1 MSTKVKLSNDKL
13 NLKGKTAVISGGTQG
28 IGKAVAIRFA
38 QLGISQVYLIGRNSK
53 LGESV
58 CDQVKQIGENQN
70 SLKSDCL
77 FIQADLSTVET
88 IKETVKKIENETKVD
103 GIDYLVMSQG
113 GPPNGLY
120 EETKDGF
127 DKSFA
132 VQVLS
137 RFGLQ
142 NGLIE
147 KNLLRSDSTI
157 VSILSPGST
166 YSNLD
171 LNDLS
176 LKKVYQSGV
185 WRASFLIQQG
195 KRDSMV
201 TDALTLY
208 FNRQNPSMRFYHLF
222 PGYVETSAASNR
234 NLPFP
239 IPQLGN
245 LFGPILART
254 IGNTPQSYSDIPIYF
269 AANPEVKEKFQN
281 QVCFNEKLVP
291 IESSDWS
298 KDHSNQESIYQKLSS
313 FFSS

>member
-1 MSTKVKLSNDKL
+1 MSTSAKISNDTL

-38 QLGISQVYLIGRNSK
+38 QLGISELYIIGRNLK

-58 CDQVKQIGENQN
+58 CDTVKEITG
-70 SLKSDCL
+70 KSSNCL
-77 FIQADLSTVET
+77 FLKADLSTVDT
-88 IKETVKKIENETKVD
+88 IKETVKKIEDETSVK

-142 NGLIE
+142 SGLIE
-147 KNLLRSDSTI
+147 KNLLRSNSTI

-166 YSNLD
+166 YSDLD

-176 LKKVYQSGV
+176 LKKVYGSGI
-185 WRASFLIQQG
+185 WRTSFLLLQG
-195 KRDSMV
+195 KRDSMI
-201 TDALTLY
+201 TDTLTLY
-208 FNRQNPSMRFYHLF
+208 FNRKYPSMRFYHLF

-254 IGNTPQSYSDIPIYF
+254 IGHTPQSYSDIPVYF
-269 AANPEVKEKFQN
+269 AANPEVKEKFKN
-281 QVCFNEKLVP
+281 DQVCFNERIKS
-291 IESSDWS
+291 IECSDWS
-298 KDHSNQESIYQKLSS
+298 KDHQNQESLYHKLSS
-313 FFSS
+313 IFSS

>member
-1 MSTKVKLSNDKL
+1 MSIEAKKFNETL

-28 IGKAVAIRFA
+28 IGEAVAIRFA
-38 QLGISQVYLIGRNSK
+38 ELGISEVLIIGRNSK
-53 LGESV
+53 KGESV
-58 CDQVKQIGENQN
+58 CDRVKGIGG
-70 SLKSDCL
+70 KSSNCL
-77 FIQADLSTVET
+77 FIQADLSTVES
-88 IKETVKKIENETKVD
+88 IKETVKKIEIETKVN

-142 NGLIE
+142 KNLIE
-147 KNLLRSDSTI
+147 KNLLKANSTI

-176 LKKVYQSGV
+176 LKNLYQTGI
-185 WRASFLIQQG
+185 WRASFLLHQG
-195 KRDSMV
+195 KRDSMM

-208 FNRQNPSMRFYHLF
+208 FNQQNPSMRFYHLF

-239 IPQLGN
+239 IPQLGQ
-245 LFGPILART
+245 LFGPILSHT
-254 IGNTPQSYSDIPIYF
+254 IGHTPQTYSDIPIYF
-269 AANPEVKEKFQN
+269 ATNLELKERFQN
-281 QVCFNEKLVP
+281 QFMFNEKLKP
-291 IESSDWS
+291 IEISDWS
-298 KDHSNQESIYQKLSS
+298 KNQTHQTSLYQKLSS
-313 FFSS
+313 IFA